1 MAQISINVNGKSHL
15 LACADGEEEQLKQ
28 LAEYVNSKTVELTE
42 KLGHVSES
50 KLLLMASLLIADELN
65 EALEGKGQQGIIG
78 GISEDDLAGILTEV
92 AVEVE
97 GIADQLAKS

>member
-1 MAQISINVNGKSHL
+1 MAQISVNINGKSHL

-28 LAEYVNSKTVELTE
+28 LAEYVNSKTVALTE

-78 GISEDDLAGILTEV
+78 GISEDDLAGIINEV
-92 AVEVE
+92 AIEVE
-97 GIADQLAKS
+97 GIADQLAKA